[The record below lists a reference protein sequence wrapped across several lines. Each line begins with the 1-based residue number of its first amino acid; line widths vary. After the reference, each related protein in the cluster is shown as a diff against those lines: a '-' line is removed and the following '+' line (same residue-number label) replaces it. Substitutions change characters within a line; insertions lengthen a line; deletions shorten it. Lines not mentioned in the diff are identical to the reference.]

1 MDTSGQFKELID
13 TLEDLTETVKH
24 VGIIACDFEEQSQV
38 PLILLYCLLSYIIY
52 WIYYNILKFIQ
63 LNLRIWWNRLRFKS
77 LRIRLRLLN

>member
-1 MDTSGQFKELID
+1 MNHYSIDKLTILLWNKSLIISTNYLLPNKVMDTSGQFKELID

-52 WIYYNILKFIQ
+52 
-63 LNLRIWWNRLRFKS
+63 
-77 LRIRLRLLN
+77 